1 MGDPRGSMGRPSP
14 VPGNERCSVS
24 QEMALVMGT
33 MWRGPLQSCFCLLS
47 WEDEQLPPPFSLSPQ
62 QGSSRQEQLKV
73 GTRGVSMTAKILPHP
88 TASMPLALFP
98 KSSLIL
104 FSVRGQSTDAGSL
117 GGGGRL
123 YSRPKTVW
131 RGRRSLALQLDLFR
145 TVPGWKPRL
154 LWEFPCLS
162 AFGFLAG
169 APGAAVVP
177 ALLSDTPALASSE
190 PG

>member
-117 GGGGRL
+117 GGRWEVIL
-123 YSRPKTVW
+123 QTQD
-131 RGRRSLALQLDLFR
+131 SLERQEELGSAAGSFPDSPWLEAQASVGISLSLCFR
-145 TVPGWKPRL
+145 
-154 LWEFPCLS
+154 FPCWS
-162 AFGFLAG
+162 SRSSSRAS
-169 APGAAVVP
+169 P
-177 ALLSDTPALASSE
+177 AQ
-190 PG
+190 